1 MTVAARFRYER
12 SRNIFLT
19 IISWELILN
28 KAKLVVLI
36 DGQNFYGTAK
46 SLGFDVDY
54 KKLLAHFN
62 SMGNLLRVKYYST
75 VDEDDENSSII
86 PLIDWLD
93 YNGFSVVTKAKKS
106 FVDAE
111 GRRRFKGS
119 MDVEIAVDA
128 MELST
133 HVDRVILCSGDGDL
147 HPLIEALQRR
157 GIRVTV
163 ISSIASQP
171 QMCADEVRRQA
182 DEFVDLASLREKVGR
197 PPVVRPA
204 SGSSDVPRYG
214 TRSTSVA

>member
-1 MTVAARFRYER
+1 MTT
-12 SRNIFLT
+12 S
-19 IISWELILN
+19 
-28 KAKLVVLI
+28 KLAVFI

-46 SLGFDVDY
+46 AIGFDVDY

-62 SMGNLLRVKYYST
+62 SMGNLLRVKYYTT
-75 VDEDDENSSII
+75 VDEDDDNSPII

-128 MELST
+128 MELSA

-171 QMCADEVRRQA
+171 QMCADELRRQA
-182 DEFVDLASLREKVGR
+182 DEFVDLTSLREKVGR
-197 PPVVRPA
+197 PPAVRATSTP
-204 SGSSDVPRYG
+204 SDVPRYG
-214 TRSTSVA
+214 SRSTSVA